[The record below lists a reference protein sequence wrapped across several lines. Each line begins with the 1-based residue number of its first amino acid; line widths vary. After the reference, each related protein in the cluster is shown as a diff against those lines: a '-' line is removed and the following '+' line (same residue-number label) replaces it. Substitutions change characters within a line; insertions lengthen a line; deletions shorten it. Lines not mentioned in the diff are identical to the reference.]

1 MIFSQYGGE
10 GEDVVAG
17 AVQVRRGLGQ
27 RGLQRRGDLGA
38 LGAHGDG
45 VRLLEDRPDQGW
57 RPTAFRVPRNWRGFQ
72 SWSIKPRIRAARLWA
87 SSMSVLSGSSA

>member
-17 AVQVRRGLGQ
+17 AVRVRRGLGQ
-27 RGLQRRGDLGA
+27 RSLQRRGDLGA

-45 VRLLEDRPDQGW
+45 VRLLEDRPDQGGD
-57 RPTAFRVPRNWRGFQ
+57 PR
-72 SWSIKPRIRAARLWA
+72 
-87 SSMSVLSGSSA
+87 LSGSRGTGAGFNPGR